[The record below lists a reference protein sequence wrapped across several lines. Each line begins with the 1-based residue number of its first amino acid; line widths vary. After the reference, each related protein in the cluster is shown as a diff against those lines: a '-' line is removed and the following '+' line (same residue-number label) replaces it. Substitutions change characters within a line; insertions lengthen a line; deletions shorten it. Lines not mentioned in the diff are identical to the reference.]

1 MAMGKSRH
9 FFPGGNTCYGFY
21 SFYQYLVKPT
31 VKRKYILKGGPGVG
45 KSNFMKKIGQY
56 FENQGYDIEYH
67 WCSSDPDSLDG
78 IVIGNHQA
86 AVLDGTA
93 PHVVDPRYPGAV
105 DEIINLGQY
114 WQPTSLTENRKQ
126 IIEISD
132 QISFCFQQAYHRLAE
147 AHLAWQE
154 WSVYLK
160 KIRIDKVVA
169 RNTLALV
176 ADFLEGTETSV
187 DAGERHLFAG
197 AITPAGIILKVENIL
212 EADTAL
218 YAIKGSPGSGVR
230 DLIEHLVHMIELTGV
245 RAEVFHNPFDPAQ
258 IDMVYLPDYRRA
270 LLDVSDY
277 LFAYA
282 EHLSGR
288 RYKRQLDFDQLL
300 PQDALSPYA
309 KRIALA
315 KERLENGIN
324 EAIEWIALAK
334 QYHDRLEDFYVKAMD
349 FLSIDQQRD
358 DLIEDIE
365 FLLNHKSIKG
375 FP

>member
-1 MAMGKSRH
+1 MGKSRH
-9 FFPGGNTCYGFY
+9 FFPGGNTCQGFY
-21 SFYQYLVKPT
+21 SFYHHLVKPT

-45 KSNFMKKIGQY
+45 KSNLMKEIGHY
-56 FENQGYDIEYH
+56 FETQGYDIEYH

-78 IVIGNHQA
+78 IVIGSHQV

-114 WQPTSLTENRKQ
+114 WQRSSLTDNRE
-126 IIEISD
+126 IILEISD

-147 AHLAWQE
+147 SHLSLRE
-154 WSVYLK
+154 WTVYPK
-160 KIRIDKVVA
+160 KVRSNKVVA

-176 ADFLEGTETSV
+176 ADFLQGTEASDDT
-187 DAGERHLFAG
+187 DIRHLFAG
-197 AITPAGIILKVENIL
+197 AITPAGIILKVEHIL

-218 YAIKGSPGSGVR
+218 YAIKGSPGSGVS
-230 DLIEHLVHMIELTGV
+230 DLIGHLVHMIGLNGV
-245 RAEVFHNPFDPAQ
+245 RAEIFHNPFDPSQ
-258 IDMVYLPDYRRA
+258 IDMVFLPDYQRA

-282 EHLSGR
+282 EHLSGT

-300 PQDALSPYA
+300 PQDSLNPYA

-315 KERLENGIN
+315 RERLGNGVK
-324 EAIEWIALAK
+324 EAVEWIALAK
-334 QYHDRLEDFYVKAMD
+334 QLHDRLEEFYVKAMD
-349 FLSIDQQRD
+349 FQSLDQQRE

-365 FLLNHKSIKG
+365 LLLNE
-375 FP
+375 